1 VTAAFAFDLGAHP
14 EAELLRMI
22 ARASELHDEFEVARR
37 RGEDR
42 YLRAIK
48 ANCKEAVTL
57 DDKIAGTRARTPEGI
72 RAKIEYALRDA
83 DPTKPLLGVGGIQA
97 VPLSALWDVLAADA

>member
-1 VTAAFAFDLGAHP
+1 VTAAFAFDLDTHP

-22 ARASELHDEFEVARR
+22 ARATHLHDEFEVARR

-48 ANCKEAVTL
+48 ANCKEAVNL
-57 DDKIAGTRARTPEGI
+57 DDKITGTRARTPEGI
-72 RAKIEYALRDA
+72 RAKVDYALRDA
-83 DPTKPLLGVGGIQA
+83 DPEKANLGRGGCFG
-97 VPLSALWDVLAADA
+97 VVYSALWDVMVAAD